1 MGGGPRGHVIFE
13 GPQEHLGESGSHISK
28 QGKWSQVGLIN
39 IGKYGRPFIWI
50 ELMHRPGK
58 NKNGSHI
65 RVLHPQNASR
75 AFQESRIR
83 DKSKAPKQATFK
95 GSYNKV
101 PLAQTPS
108 EAGEPKVTWGSGQSI
123 CGACARPRV

>member
-39 IGKYGRPFIWI
+39 IGKYGRLFIWI

-58 NKNGSHI
+58 MKTDHTSEFYIPKMLLG
-65 RVLHPQNASR
+65 P
-75 AFQESRIR
+75 
-83 DKSKAPKQATFK
+83 SKKAGLGINPRLRNRPLSK
-95 GSYNKV
+95 GAIIKF
-101 PLAQTPS
+101 P
-108 EAGEPKVTWGSGQSI
+108 
-123 CGACARPRV
+123 